1 MELRVCNNFL
11 ILEVGDLKLE
21 VNLFSI
27 KNENALM
34 QNLIPKIV
42 HLESLNLD

>member
-1 MELRVCNNFL
+1 MGLRVCYNFL